1 MKNSEMKALIE
12 SLQKTI
18 EVQAE
23 TMKALLLIV
32 AQAQHPVITLAPIP
46 ELLQPIINPQPWPP
60 YMPFVGDPPS
70 LPLGGTICTT
80 GMGGT
85 ICATG
90 TGATGAPGGLGCT
103 AHNVN
108 ERG

>member
-46 ELLQPIINPQPWPP
+46 ELLQPIINPQPWP
-60 YMPFVGDPPS
+60 
-70 LPLGGTICTT
+70 LGGTICTT